1 MSQPDRR
8 SSTQRGHVTRIAP
21 VEDADTAS
29 PVEAYGRTRKARE
42 RSQRRREDR
51 AYPKVDWTWGVIGA
65 AIVGA
70 LCLVSLVISTALR
83 GNGNL
88 ASTAT
93 LAAINGTPQP
103 TPTTDFKI
111 AAWDG
116 QKRYTILI
124 MGLDKRPG
132 EEGTGF
138 RTDSM
143 ILVSIDPVT
152 KHVGMLSIPRDIF
165 VPMPGETE
173 MQQIN
178 RVYVLGELDRPG
190 NGSRKLMDT
199 LQYNLGMK
207 IDSYLAFTFES
218 VIKAVDAVGGVE
230 IDVPVTIDDPEYP
243 DMDYGYQPLHIDAGR
258 KHMNGELALKYART
272 RHQSSDFDRTRRQQ
286 QVILAI
292 RQQAVKPEVLAR
304 LATNAPSL
312 WSDLSQGLLTDLTF
326 DQLLSIG
333 WYLKDLPADNI
344 KRGAMVEQYIQAT
357 IIDGNSVLVINRS
370 NTIELLTN
378 VFGADYNK

>member
-1 MSQPDRR
+1 MSQPERR
-8 SSTQRGHVTRIAP
+8 SSTQRGHVTRLAP
-21 VEDADTAS
+21 TEDAAS
-29 PVEAYGRTRKARE
+29 RIEPNGRASKARE
-42 RSQRRREDR
+42 RSQRRREDS
-51 AYPKVDWTWGVIGA
+51 AYPKVDWTWAVMGA
-65 AIVGA
+65 AIVGI
-70 LCLVSLVISTALR
+70 LCLVSLVISTALQ
-83 GNGNL
+83 GNQQP
-88 ASTAT
+88 TAT
-93 LAAINGTPQP
+93 LAVVNGTPAP

-111 AAWDG
+111 TAWDG

-143 ILVSIDPVT
+143 ILVSINPAT
-152 KHVGMLSIPRDIF
+152 KQVGMLSIPRDIF
-165 VPMPGETE
+165 VPIPGDPE

-190 NGSRKLMDT
+190 GGPRKLMDT

-207 IDSYLAFTFES
+207 IDSYVAVTFES

-243 DMDYGYQPLHIDAGR
+243 DMNFGYQPLHIEAGR
-258 KHMNGELALKYART
+258 QHMNGELALKYART
-272 RHQSSDFDRTRRQQ
+272 RHQSSDFDRTQRQQ

-312 WSDLSQGLLTDLTF
+312 WNDLSQGLLTDLSF
-326 DQLLSIG
+326 DQILSMG
-333 WYLKDLPADNI
+333 WYLKDLPSDNF
-344 KRGAMVEQYIQAT
+344 KRGGLIDKYIQAT
-357 IIDGNSVLVINRS
+357 TIDGNSVLVINRS

>member
-1 MSQPDRR
+1 MSQPERR

-21 VEDADTAS
+21 VENADNES
-29 PVEAYGRTRKARE
+29 PVASYGRTRKARE
-42 RSQRRREDR
+42 RSQRRREDS
-51 AYPKVDWTWGVIGA
+51 AYPRVDWTWGVIGVA
-65 AIVGA
+65 VVGA

-83 GNGNL
+83 GAGGL
-88 ASTAT
+88 QPSAT
-93 LAAINGTPQP
+93 PAIVNGTVQP
-103 TPTTDFKI
+103 TATTDFQI

-143 ILVSIDPVT
+143 ILVSIDPMT
-152 KHVGMLSIPRDIF
+152 KQVGMLSIPRDIF
-165 VPMPGETE
+165 VPIPGETE

-190 NGSRKLMDT
+190 NGPRKLMDT

-207 IDSYLAFTFES
+207 IDSYIAVTFES
-218 VIKAVDAVGGVE
+218 VIKAVDAVGGIE
-230 IDVPVTIDDPEYP
+230 IDVPQTIDDPEYP
-243 DMDYGYQPLHIDAGR
+243 DMNYGYQPLHIDAGR
-258 KHMNGELALKYART
+258 QHMNGELALKYART
-272 RHQSSDFDRTRRQQ
+272 RHQSSDFDRTGRQQ

-292 RQQAVKPEVLAR
+292 RQQVVKPEVLAR

-312 WSDLSQGLLTDLTF
+312 WSDFSSGILTDLTF
-326 DQLLSIG
+326 DQILSIG
-333 WYLKDLPADNI
+333 WYLKDLPVNNI
-344 KRGAMVEQYIQAT
+344 KKGGMVEQYIQAT
-357 IIDGNSVLVINRS
+357 TIDGSPVLVINRS